1 MNLISRGL
9 FFLFLIVFLSV
20 GLVASD
26 PADTHSATVPAYFED
41 IAREILELN
50 SFEELLKL
58 EGFFIDGPQE
68 QPVETVKQDP
78 ASVPATTPVA
88 SRVVS
93 LLEPVRTFAATET
106 VYVEYGGGPLPGGVE
121 FRFEPGDPGMGLPDV
136 IEFYKD
142 GVLIDTLSGKTILS
156 PIIALDTPTV
166 ECETAVFLFLTGD
179 YATPMGAFYLTQT
192 DRAIY
197 TLTVAVDPG
206 QVRNV
211 VDIDGDGT
219 KELRV
224 LDDHMVK
231 SLEVTE
237 LSEFTRFFKWTSSGW
252 IVDKPGDF
260 PGEYAALSLQNLED
274 VSVKSP
280 RTPFVW
286 SFAYHSYMAGVELAV
301 IRETVS
307 ELVGEYSLDWL
318 IEPVELVK
326 AIDLNI
332 SDYAGYVMRK
342 PSDSI
347 IPNM

>member
-1 MNLISRGL
+1 MNLISRG
-9 FFLFLIVFLSV
+9 FFSLFLIVFLSV

-26 PADTHSATVPAYFED
+26 PADMHSATATAYFED
-41 IAREILELN
+41 IAREILKLD
-50 SFEELLKL
+50 SFEDLLKL
-58 EGFFIDGPQE
+58 EGFFIDEPRE
-68 QPVETVKQDP
+68 QPIETTKENPV
-78 ASVPATTPVA
+78 SIPATTQVA
-88 SRVVS
+88 TRIES
-93 LLEPVRTFAATET
+93 LLEPARPFAATET
-106 VYVEYGGGPLPGGVE
+106 VYIEYGGGPLPGGVE
-121 FRFEPGDPGMGLPDV
+121 FRFEPGDPGLGLPDV

-142 GVLIDTLSGKTILS
+142 GVLIDTLSGKTILR

-166 ECETAVFLFLTGD
+166 ESETAVFLFLTGD
-179 YATPMGAFYLTQT
+179 YATPMGAFYITQT
-192 DRAIY
+192 ERGIY
-197 TLTVAVDPG
+197 TLTVAISPG
-206 QVRNV
+206 QVRNI

-237 LSEFTRFFKWTSSGW
+237 LSEFTRFFKWTPDGW

-260 PGEYAALSLQNLED
+260 PGEYAALSLQNLDD
-274 VSVKSP
+274 VSAKSP

-301 IRETVS
+301 IQETVS
-307 ELVGEYSLDWL
+307 ELVEEYSLDWL

-326 AIDLNI
+326 VIDLNI
-332 SDYAGYVMRK
+332 SDYVGYVMRK
-342 PSDSI
+342 PYGNI